1 MTDAPADTVERDLV
15 ALDHEISALLQDVR
29 TAAGDIQRR
38 WDTEIVRA
46 VFRPGATNLASYLAL
61 RHNDLR
67 PLQRKLS
74 PFGLSSLGRMES
86 RVVPTLE
93 TLSATLARLVG
104 RPAGPRPSAAA
115 FFAGEQR
122 LEEAAREV
130 FGPLAKDHAVA
141 LLVTCPPEAAEGPE
155 FMRSLVARGV
165 EAVRINC
172 AHDDAAAWERM
183 ISYLRQAEAGT
194 GRRTRVLMDLSG
206 PKIRT
211 GGISRMDDHAR
222 VVEDDRI
229 VLVPPGHLADADANA
244 GAPFSAECTL
254 AEAFASAKPGERLF
268 IDDGRIGATIEEVSA
283 DRIVARV
290 FATAGEDGVKLK
302 SEKGLN
308 FPDTKLDCVALT
320 DKDRADLPFIAAHAD
335 GVEYSFVQS
344 HADVVLL
351 QNELARL
358 RPADWQALS
367 LVLKIETP
375 HAVRALPEMVVQAA
389 AQQPTA
395 VMIARGDLAVEIG
408 FARLAEMQEQIL
420 WICEAAQV
428 PVIWATQVMEHLVKK
443 GVPSRGEMT
452 DAAMAA
458 RAECVMLNKG
468 PYLLRAVDQLD
479 ALFVRM
485 GAHQHKKTPRLR
497 ALTSW

>member
-1 MTDAPADTVERDLV
+1 MSDTTVEVPGRELV
-15 ALDHEISALLQDVR
+15 ALDHEVSGLLRDVR
-29 TAAGDIQRR
+29 ADAAEIQRR
-38 WDTEIVRA
+38 WNADIGRE
-46 VFRPGATNLASYLAL
+46 VFRSSMANLASYLAL
-61 RHNDLR
+61 RRRDLR
-67 PLQRKLS
+67 ALQRQLM
-74 PFGLSSLGRMES
+74 PYGLSSIGRIES
-86 RVVPTLE
+86 RVLASLE
-93 TLSATLARLVG
+93 TVSVTLARLVG
-104 RPAGPRPSAAA
+104 RPSGPRPSAAT

-141 LLVTCPPEAAEGPE
+141 LLVTCPTEAADEPG
-155 FMRSLVARGV
+155 FMRDLVARGV

-183 ISYLRQAEAGT
+183 IGHLREAETGT
-194 GRRTRVLMDLSG
+194 GRRTRVLMDLAG

-211 GGISRMDDHAR
+211 GEIHRPEDRGRIMEDDH
-222 VVEDDRI
+222 I
-229 VLVPPGHLADADANA
+229 VLVPPGGLVGPAIEA
-244 GAPFSAECTL
+244 APFGAECTL
-254 AEAFASAKPGERLF
+254 AEAFASAHPGERLF
-268 IDDGRIGATIEEVSA
+268 IDDGKIGATIETVAA

-290 FATAGEDGVKLK
+290 FATAGEEGVRLK
-302 SEKGLN
+302 PEKGLN
-308 FPDTKLDCVALT
+308 FPDTKLECVALT

-344 HADVVLL
+344 RADVVLL
-351 QNELARL
+351 QEELARL
-358 RPADWQALS
+358 RPKDWRSLS

-375 HAVRALPEMVVQAA
+375 HAVRSLPEMVVQAA
-389 AQQPTA
+389 SQQPTG

-408 FARLAEMQEQIL
+408 FARLAEMQEEIL

-452 DAAMAA
+452 DAAMSA

-468 PYLLRAVDQLD
+468 PYLLRAIDELD

-485 GAHQHKKTPRLR
+485 GAHQHKKTHRLR
-497 ALTSW
+497 ALSSW